1 MNERIKELLTPTAKD
16 FEAEIVSIKWMPTND
31 RKYGRNQLEIRLK
44 MTDDSSVSIDLCS
57 KFSRRASAVL
67 DVEDIIKS
75 EYELIVS
82 SPGV

>member
-1 MNERIKELLTPTAKD
+1 MNERIQELLKATATD
-16 FEAEIVSIKWMPTND
+16 LGAEIVSVKWMPTAD
-31 RKYGRNQLEIRLK
+31 RKYGRNQLEIRIK
-44 MTDDSSVSIDLCS
+44 SIDESPVTVDLCS
-57 KFSRRASAVL
+57 KFSRRAGAVL